1 MHTNTGTPKH
11 LIWGIGDRKQW
22 KDSNKR
28 TAWSDLL
35 FFAFETA
42 RLLLIFPISS
52 FYHPLYPR
60 FPVHTLNMLYSLL
73 PVKFAHTIVP
83 FA

>member
-1 MHTNTGTPKH
+1 MV
-11 LIWGIGDRKQW
+11 RF
-22 KDSNKR
+22 
-28 TAWSDLL
+28 A